1 MITEMPE
8 RGFVKVD
15 GHRFGF
21 ARTGR
26 GRSIV
31 LLHGIPNHR
40 YLWRNVTPLL
50 VAARLNVLTIDLLGY
65 GASDK
70 PAGVDLGIASQA
82 HLLVKAFNELNWP
95 GGTIAG
101 HDIGGGVAQLLAVKT
116 PDVASR
122 LILIDTIAYDSF
134 PEPGIARLNDPV
146 WDGILGAP
154 DFDLKKGLTKGF
166 TRGMVHSER
175 VTPDLIAA
183 YESPFH
189 GADGRLA
196 YLRAARALR
205 TEELASQMTAVE
217 RLQTPTLII
226 WGADDQFQ
234 PLRYGERLAKA
245 MPNARFE
252 VVERAGHFLPEDAPE
267 TLAYLIANFVRA
279 EDEVSR

>member
-50 VAARLNVLTIDLLGY
+50 VAAGLNVLTIDLLGY

-134 PEPGIARLNDPV
+134 PEPG
-146 WDGILGAP
+146 
-154 DFDLKKGLTKGF
+154 
-166 TRGMVHSER
+166 
-175 VTPDLIAA
+175 
-183 YESPFH
+183 
-189 GADGRLA
+189 
-196 YLRAARALR
+196 
-205 TEELASQMTAVE
+205 
-217 RLQTPTLII
+217 
-226 WGADDQFQ
+226 DDQFQ